1 MRILLRGAP
10 RHCPWCLVSEKKRE
24 FPARSP
30 GCSTWNI
37 CGMKTLDADF
47 LLRLLDD
54 AEILLPHAAVEKILR
69 HAEEMLRWNRAIRL
83 TAITAPEEV
92 AVKHILDSLL
102 LLAFAPFPGR
112 TLDFGSGA
120 GYPGIPL
127 AIALPQTH
135 VVLLESS
142 GKKCAFL
149 SHVRATL
156 DLRNAD
162 VVQGRLTRRN
172 PLPLG
177 RFERIVTRAT
187 LPTGEAMDLLV
198 PYLLPG
204 GRLLLMTGP
213 GSTARRSAG
222 GGQVANSG
230 KSTLPRGAVHGLRRR
245 FTLPL
250 DLGSREIREIVLAA
264 DTSSALPEDLP
275 KNKR

>member
-1 MRILLRGAP
+1 MDSLPANFLPGLLLGAE
-10 RHCPWCLVSEKKRE
+10 VSV
-24 FPARSP
+24 
-30 GCSTWNI
+30 
-37 CGMKTLDADF
+37 
-47 LLRLLDD
+47 
-54 AEILLPHAAVEKILR
+54 PHGAVGKLLR

-83 TAITAPEEV
+83 TAITNPEEV

-127 AIALPQTH
+127 AIALPEAR

-149 SHVRATL
+149 SHVRAVL
-156 DLRNAD
+156 DLRNAE
-162 VVQGRLTRRN
+162 VVQGRLAGRN

-177 RFERIVTRAT
+177 RFGQIVTRAT
-187 LPTGEAMDLLV
+187 LPPGEAAGLLV
-198 PYLLPG
+198 PYLQPG

-213 GSTARRSAG
+213 EAAARLSGEDGPTATAG
-222 GGQVANSG
+222 EAS
-230 KSTLPRGAVHGLRRR
+230 LPYGATHGRRRR

-250 DLGSREIREIVLAA
+250 GMGSREIREILGPAA
-264 DTSSALPEDLP
+264 EQPSTNAF
-275 KNKR
+275 K